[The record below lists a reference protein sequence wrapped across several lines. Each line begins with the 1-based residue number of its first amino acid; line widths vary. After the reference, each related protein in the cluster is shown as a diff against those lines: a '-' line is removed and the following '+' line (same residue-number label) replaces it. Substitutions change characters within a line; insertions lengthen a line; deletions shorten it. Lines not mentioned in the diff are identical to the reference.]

1 MKKLDKQTI
10 AKIEADLRS
19 YPFWLIR
26 EELSGL
32 GTPSHYGVKT
42 TCSSSS
48 SIVERTILDDEE
60 RATKV
65 KIIQATMDK
74 FDNLTKDLIEKYYFK
89 DIYTRDELVKDLK
102 IDKNRFYNIKNA
114 ALNRFKITLNY

>member
-1 MKKLDKQTI
+1 MKKIDKEII
-10 AKIEADLRS
+10 AEIEADLRS

-42 TCSSSS
+42 TSSSS
-48 SIVERTILDDEE
+48 SIVERSILDDEE
-60 RATKV
+60 RSTKV

-74 FDNLTKDLIEKYYFK
+74 FDNITKDLIEKYYFQ
-89 DIYTRDELVKDLK
+89 DTYTRDELIKELK
-102 IDKNRFYNIKNA
+102 IDKNRFYNIKNE

>member
-1 MKKLDKQTI
+1 MKKLDKETI
-10 AKIEADLRS
+10 LKIEADLRS

-26 EELSGL
+26 EEMSGL

-42 TCSSSS
+42 TCSTTS
-48 SIVERTILDDEE
+48 SIVERTILNEE
-60 RATKV
+60 EQTTKV

-74 FDNLTKDLIEKYYFK
+74 FDDVTKTLIEKYYFQ
-89 DIYTRDELVKDLK
+89 DTYTRDELVKDLK